1 MVLCGRHAEA
11 NCSSAA
17 ADQDCRRKL
26 LRLANLYADLSDE
39 VRTDSRRISL
49 GDDGQPDNVIIVAD
63 AEAPGGER
71 AKVLD
76 FGIAKIIGDQGA
88 GAVNGLTQM
97 GAVMGTP
104 RYMSPEQCKG
114 SGNVDGKT
122 DVYALGVLMFIML
135 TGRAPFEAE
144 GTGALMAMHI
154 YQPPPNLTEIEPT
167 VSPPA
172 EALVLS
178 MLAKDPAARPTMQEV
193 VTQLER
199 IGAFATQSQ
208 PILHRNSLSHHQLG
222 PVQPS
227 QAVDSSGP
235 MSSSRPSLA
244 GVGQTQDPTRIKA
257 SSARLKR
264 LIIPVVMAT
273 VLSGIGIAVVLRQ
286 EGQDPGGASSA
297 KGAAPSRRVVWEVKS
312 TPPGVEVVRV
322 TDGVVVGKTP
332 WRQLE
337 PAGTGTVGLTL
348 RQAGYLDKQVLMDRA
363 KDCSEAIQLDPV
375 PTAEEPAAADSADKN
390 GSRPS
395 KKSGRS
401 KKNKEALKNDDADL
415 TPVD

>member
-1 MVLCGRHAEA
+1 MRTETSGVSRE
-11 NCSSAA
+11 S
-17 ADQDCRRKL
+17 DC
-26 LRLANLYADLSDE
+26 
-39 VRTDSRRISL
+39 
-49 GDDGQPDNVIIVAD
+49 QPDNVIIVAD

-76 FGIAKIIGDQGA
+76 FGIAKIINDQGA
-88 GAVNGLTQM
+88 GAANGLTQM
-97 GAVMGTP
+97 GTVMGTP

-178 MLAKDPAARPTMQEV
+178 MLAKDPAARPTMLEV
-193 VTQLER
+193 VGQLER
-199 IGAFATQSQ
+199 IGAFATQSL
-208 PILHRNSLSHHQLG
+208 PVVHRNSLSHQLLG
-222 PVQPS
+222 PVQAS
-227 QAVDSSGP
+227 QNTDSSGP

-257 SSARLKR
+257 RGARLKR
-264 LIIPVVMAT
+264 LIIPVAMAT
-273 VLSGIGIAVVLRQ
+273 VLSGVGIAVVLRQ
-286 EGQDPGGASSA
+286 ESQDPAATPPA
-297 KGAAPSRRVVWEVKS
+297 KRAAAGRRVVWEVKS

-348 RQAGYLDKQVLMDRA
+348 RQAGYLDKQVLLDRA
-363 KDCSEAIQLDPV
+363 KDCTEEIKLDPV
-375 PTAEEPAAADSADKN
+375 PAAPDPAAADSGDKSS
-390 GSRPS
+390 SRS
-395 KKSGRS
+395 TKKSGRTR
-401 KKNKEALKNDDADL
+401 KNKEAPKNDDSEL
-415 TPVD
+415 TPLD